1 MRASRKKIRF
11 PAMPRSTP
19 LGMNKQKMHAVCGVF
34 VCVSKVAGSVNQRS
48 NQQQQNAIIKCFR
61 VIIQLHSRASF
72 KATRATVV
80 YTPKHHEN
88 HDSDKFCCSSTPFFT
103 VISLP
108 PPKAS
113 SSHGTVNCGASTS
126 ASFINYN

>member
-1 MRASRKKIRF
+1 
-11 PAMPRSTP
+11 
-19 LGMNKQKMHAVCGVF
+19 MHAVCGVF

-108 PPKAS
+108 AKGELIAR
-113 SSHGTVNCGASTS
+113 HCELWRIHLR
-126 ASFINYN
+126 FFHKL